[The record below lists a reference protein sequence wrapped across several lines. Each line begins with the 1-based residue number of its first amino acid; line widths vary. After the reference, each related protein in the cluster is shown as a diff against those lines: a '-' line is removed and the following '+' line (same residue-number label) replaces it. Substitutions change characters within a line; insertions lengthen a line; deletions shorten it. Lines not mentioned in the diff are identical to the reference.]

1 MKIVDFS
8 KTNSVLNKFVAEL
21 RDVNVQNDR
30 LRFRTNLQRMAEIMA
45 YEISRELTYEETDVT
60 TPFGIAEASVPNDQ
74 IVVGAILRAGL
85 PMQQGVLN
93 IFDDAETAFV
103 SAYRKYDGDYNF
115 DIHVEYIASPSLD
128 GKTLVLCDPM
138 LATGGS
144 MQLAYEALQTK
155 GEPHKLHVVSVIAS
169 REALEYLEENLP
181 SDATVWVCAVDE
193 FLDQHKFIVPG
204 LGDVGD
210 LAFGEK
216 E

>member
-1 MKIVDFS
+1 MKVVDFS
-8 KTNSVLNKFVAEL
+8 KSNSVVNKYVAEM

-30 LRFRTNLQRMAEIMA
+30 LRFRSNIQRIAEVMA
-45 YEISRELTYEETDVT
+45 YEISRELHYETQDVT
-60 TPFGIAEASVPNDQ
+60 TPLGIAEANLPADKL
-74 IVVGAILRAGL
+74 VVGAILRAGL

-93 IFDDAETAFV
+93 VFDDAETAFV
-103 SAYRKYDGDYNF
+103 SAYRKYDDDYNF
-115 DIHVEYIASPSLD
+115 DIHIEYIAGPNLD
-128 GKTLVLCDPM
+128 GKTLILADPM

-144 MQLAYEALQTK
+144 MQLAYEALLAK
-155 GEPHKLHVVSVIAS
+155 GTPEKLHVIAVIAS

-181 SDATVWVCAVDE
+181 EDATVWVGAVDE
-193 FLDQHKFIVPG
+193 FLDQHKYIVPG